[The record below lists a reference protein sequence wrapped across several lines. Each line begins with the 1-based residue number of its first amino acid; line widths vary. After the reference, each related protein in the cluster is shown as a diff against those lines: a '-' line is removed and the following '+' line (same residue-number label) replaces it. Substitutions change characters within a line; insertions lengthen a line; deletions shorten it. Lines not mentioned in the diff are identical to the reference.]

1 METTSTV
8 SSVQMLL
15 GLGLGIA
22 VLIYLSLKTKI
33 HTFIALIIASII
45 TGLIGGL
52 GVNAVM
58 KSITNGFGN
67 TLASTGIIIGLGV
80 MMGVI
85 LEKSG
90 AAEQLAFTVI
100 KAIGKNKEEWAL
112 GLTGY
117 IVSIPVF
124 SDSALVILTPIA
136 KALSK
141 LSGKSVVGLGLA
153 LATGLQLT
161 HVFVPPTPGPLTVAG
176 ILGIDVGVMI
186 IVGIVFTLP
195 VYIVSML
202 YCKWLGKK
210 IYQIPSNNPNEEYD
224 RKAFKQEYLKTIEN
238 IEELH
243 NQRQL
248 PSVGKSFAPI
258 VVPLLLI
265 LIQTVTK
272 FSGLKEGILAEIIGF
287 FGHPITAL
295 IIGTL
300 LSIYGLGG
308 KMTKKEVH
316 NAMNKAIQSTG
327 MIMLITGA
335 GGSLGVVV
343 RDSGV
348 GEALGE
354 LVLQIGVPG
363 LLIPFVIAA
372 LMRIALGSATVAL
385 TTAATL
391 TAPLLSQLGINP
403 VLVAM
408 STCAGGVAFSYFN
421 DSGFWVFNGLYGLE
435 NIKDQFW
442 AKTMISFIGSG
453 AALALVL
460 IVGMFWK

>member
-1 METTSTV
+1 MEVV
-8 SSVQMLL
+8 SSTQMLV
-15 GLGLGIA
+15 GLAIGIGI
-22 VLIYLSLKTKI
+22 LIALSLKTKV
-33 HTFIALIIASII
+33 HTFIALIIATIV
-45 TGLIGGL
+45 TGLIGGME
-52 GVNAVM
+52 VTVVM
-58 KSITNGFGN
+58 KSITTGFGN
-67 TLASTGIIIGLGV
+67 TLGSTGIIIGLGV
-80 MMGVI
+80 MMGII

-90 AAEQLAFTVI
+90 AAEQMAFTVI
-100 KAIGKNKEEWAL
+100 KMIGKNKEEWAL

-186 IVGIVFTLP
+186 MAGILCTIP
-195 VYIVSML
+195 VYVVSML
-202 YCKWLGKK
+202 YCKWLGTK
-210 IYQIPSNNPNEEYD
+210 IYQVPSDDPACGENEFTRMD
-224 RKAFKQEYLKTIEN
+224 FKKEYLKSIEN

-243 NQRQL
+243 KAKNL
-248 PSVGKSFAPI
+248 PSVGLSFAPV
-258 VVPLLLI
+258 VVPLI
-265 LIQTVTK
+265 LIFINTITK
-272 FSGLKEGILAEIIGF
+272 FAGLKGSYMTVVEL
-287 FGHPITAL
+287 FGSPITAL

-300 LSIYGLGG
+300 ISIYGLGA
-308 KMTKKEVH
+308 KMSKKEVH
-316 NAMNKAIQSTG
+316 DAMAEAIQSTG

-335 GGSLGVVV
+335 GGSLGFVV
-343 RDSGV
+343 RESGI
-348 GEALGE
+348 GNALGNA
-354 LVLQIGVPG
+354 VLYIGIPG
-363 LLIPFVIAA
+363 LLIPFIIAA

-391 TAPLLSQLGINP
+391 TAPLLAQLGISP
-403 VLVAM
+403 VLAAM

-435 NIKDQFW
+435 DIKDQFW
-442 AKTMISFIGSG
+442 AKTMISFVGSG
-453 AALALVL
+453 AALAVVL
-460 IVGMFWK
+460 IASIFIK

>member
-1 METTSTV
+1 MEAV
-8 SSVQMLL
+8 SSTQMLI
-15 GLGLGIA
+15 GLAIGIGI
-22 VLIYLSLKTKI
+22 LIALSLKTKV
-33 HTFIALIIASII
+33 HTFIALIIATIV
-45 TGLIGGL
+45 TGLIGGME
-52 GVNAVM
+52 VTVVM
-58 KSITNGFGN
+58 KSITTGFGN
-67 TLASTGIIIGLGV
+67 TLGSTGIIIGLGV
-80 MMGVI
+80 MMGII

-90 AAEQLAFTVI
+90 AAEQMAFTVI
-100 KAIGKNKEEWAL
+100 KMIGKNKEEWAL

-186 IVGIVFTLP
+186 MAGILCTIP
-195 VYIVSML
+195 VYVISMF
-202 YCKWLGKK
+202 YCKWLGTK
-210 IYQIPSNNPNEEYD
+210 IYQVPSDDPACGENEFTRMD
-224 RKAFKQEYLKTIEN
+224 FKKEYLKSIEN

-243 NQRQL
+243 KAKNL
-248 PSVGKSFAPI
+248 PSVGLSFAPV
-258 VVPLLLI
+258 VVPLI
-265 LIQTVTK
+265 LIFINTITK
-272 FSGLKEGILAEIIGF
+272 FIGLKGSYMVAVEL
-287 FGHPITAL
+287 FGSPITAL

-300 LSIYGLGG
+300 ISIYGLGS
-308 KMTKKEVH
+308 KMSKKEVH
-316 NAMNKAIQSTG
+316 DAMAEAIQSTG

-335 GGSLGVVV
+335 GGSLGFVV
-343 RDSGV
+343 RESGI
-348 GEALGE
+348 GNALGNA
-354 LVLQIGVPG
+354 VIYIGIPG
-363 LLIPFVIAA
+363 LLIPFIIAA

-391 TAPLLSQLGINP
+391 TAPLLSQLGISP
-403 VLVAM
+403 VLAAM

-435 NIKDQFW
+435 DIKDQFW
-442 AKTMISFIGSG
+442 AKTMISFVGSG
-453 AALALVL
+453 SALVVVF
-460 IVGMFWK
+460 IASIFIK